1 MVGGRGGEE
10 VRDRQAAVVTP
21 VQMEFYPK
29 IVDLVHFDST
39 LSCSGGWVGGGE
51 WRGGYQ
57 DGETEVQKS
66 AVVLNTNVGL

>member
-1 MVGGRGGEE
+1 MGGGGGEE

-39 LSCSGGWVGGGE
+39 LSCSGG
-51 WRGGYQ
+51 
-57 DGETEVQKS
+57 
-66 AVVLNTNVGL
+66 